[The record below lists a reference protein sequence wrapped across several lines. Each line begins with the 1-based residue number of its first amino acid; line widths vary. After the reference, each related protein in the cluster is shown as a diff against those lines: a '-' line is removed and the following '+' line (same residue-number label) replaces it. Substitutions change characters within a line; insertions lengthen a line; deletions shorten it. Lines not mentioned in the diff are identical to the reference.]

1 MVRVGAM
8 TERIAVVTGATGG
21 MGGEIVADLAADHH
35 VYALGRDE
43 TKLAKLGEMDNVTP
57 LGVDLGHLLQDDEVI
72 REDPD
77 LAVVADLPHIDLLV
91 HAAAILETHTL
102 EEATFSDWQTQMG
115 INALQPALL
124 TRLLLPGLRKAKGQ
138 VIFINSISGQGA
150 SAGSIVYGASK
161 AALRSIADSFR
172 AEISP
177 DGVRVASLFP
187 SGTDTDMMR
196 KGSAANGD
204 DVYHPEYYSAP
215 VEIARAV
222 RLIADTGETTQFTNL
237 DIRPR
242 RP

>member
-1 MVRVGAM
+1 
-8 TERIAVVTGATGG
+8 
-21 MGGEIVADLAADHH
+21 MGRDIVADLATDHH

-43 TKLAKLGEMDNVTP
+43 TKLAELGELENVTP

-77 LAVVADLPHIDLLV
+77 LAVIADLPEIDLLV
-91 HAAAILETHTL
+91 HCAAILESHTL
-102 EEATFSDWQTQMG
+102 EDATYTDWHTQMG

-124 TRLLLPGLRKAKGQ
+124 TRLLLSGLRKAQGQ
-138 VIFINSISGQGA
+138 VVFINSISGQGP

-172 AEISP
+172 DEISP
-177 DGVRVASLFP
+177 DGVRVATLFP

-196 KGSAANGD
+196 KGSEANGD
-204 DVYHPEYYSAP
+204 EEYHPEYYSAP

>member
-1 MVRVGAM
+1 MS
-8 TERIAVVTGATGG
+8 ERIAVVTGATGG
-21 MGGEIVADLAADHH
+21 MGREIVADLAQNHH

-43 TKLAKLGEMDNVTP
+43 TKLAELGELENVTP
-57 LGVDLGHLLQDDEVI
+57 LGVDLGHLLQDDEVL

-77 LAVVADLPHIDLLV
+77 LAVIADLPEIDLLV
-91 HAAAILETHTL
+91 HCAALLESHTL
-102 EEATFSDWQTQMG
+102 EDATYSDWHTQMG

-124 TRLLLPGLRKAKGQ
+124 TRLLLPGLRKAEGQ
-138 VIFINSISGQGA
+138 VVFINSISGQGP

-172 AEISP
+172 DEISP
-177 DGVRVASLFP
+177 DGVRVATVFP

-196 KGSAANGD
+196 KASEAND
-204 DVYHPEYYSAP
+204 DEYHPEYYSAP

-242 RP
+242 KP

>member
-1 MVRVGAM
+1 MS
-8 TERIAVVTGATGG
+8 ERIAVVTGATGG
-21 MGGEIVADLAADHH
+21 MGREIVTDLAQDHH

-43 TKLAKLGEMDNVTP
+43 TKLAELGELENVTP
-57 LGVDLGHLLQDDEVI
+57 LGVDLGHLLQDDEVL

-77 LAVVADLPHIDLLV
+77 LAVIADLPEIDLLV
-91 HAAAILETHTL
+91 HCAALLESHTL
-102 EEATFSDWQTQMG
+102 EDATYSDWHTQMG

-124 TRLLLPGLRKAKGQ
+124 TRLLLPGLRKAEGQ
-138 VIFINSISGQGA
+138 VVFINSISGQGA

-172 AEISP
+172 DEISP
-177 DGVRVASLFP
+177 DGVRVATVFP

-196 KGSAANGD
+196 KASEANGD
-204 DVYHPEYYSAP
+204 DEYHPEYYSAP

-242 RP
+242 KP